1 MRAVT
6 GTRETWL
13 PAKAE
18 SAGAARSIVR
28 EAAAE
33 AGLDGEPAW
42 DLMVATTEAVT
53 NAVQHGRPW
62 PNGCVLF
69 ATEPCPRGLRVEVTD
84 LGTFESTLAPPR
96 SRRRPAAGFRSS
108 RRWSTASR

>member
-1 MRAVT
+1 MRTVT
-6 GTRETWL
+6 GTRLETWL

-28 EAAAE
+28 EAAAA

-62 PNGCVLF
+62 PNG
-69 ATEPCPRGLRVEVTD
+69 
-84 LGTFESTLAPPR
+84 
-96 SRRRPAAGFRSS
+96 
-108 RRWSTASR
+108 ASCS